1 MQYLRIKNYEQY
13 QHYKDR
19 NPPWIK
25 LYRSILNDYEFLQL
39 SLPCRYAYVGCL
51 ILASETDNR
60 IPRDPVYLGQRLGIT
75 RDNYPDI
82 DLSEHILTPLI
93 TSGFLLASGARRA
106 LARDATSSSLLF
118 SSEKSPLKSL
128 SSSSLS
134 SPDPEFIN
142 PNLKSIAHAGNG
154 VATWQ
159 SYASSYRLRYGVD
172 PVRNTAVNSQLK
184 KLVDRLG
191 SDEAP
196 QVAAFYLTHNKPLYV
211 SARHPTNLLLRDAE
225 GLRTEWATGIKSTTL
240 EARSAEVVDAAQ
252 EQVNRVRRLMKGENH
267 GSA

>member
-25 LYRSILNDYEFLQL
+25 LYRVIMNDYDLRQVPL
-39 SLPCRYAYVGCL
+39 SSRLAYIFCL
-51 ILASETDNR
+51 IIASETDNR
-60 IPRDPVYLGQRLGIT
+60 IPNDHVYLAERFGF
-75 RDNYPDI
+75 PI
-82 DLSEHILTPLI
+82 DESVITPLI

-106 LARDATSSSLLF
+106 LARDATCSSLLF
-118 SSEKSPLKSL
+118 SSEKSPLNSL

-134 SPDPEFIN
+134 SLPLNSPDPEI
-142 PNLKSIAHAGNG
+142 KSISHAGNG
-154 VATWQ
+154 VATWDA
-159 SYASSYRLRYGVD
+159 YRASYRHRYSVD

-191 SDEAP
+191 SEEAP
-196 QVAAFYLTHNKPLYV
+196 LVAAFYCTHNKPLYV
-211 SARHPTNLLLRDAE
+211 SARHATNLLLRDAE

-240 EARSAEVVDAAQ
+240 EARSAETVDAAQ
-252 EQVNRVRRLMKGENH
+252 EQIKRVGRLLEGRRHE
-267 GSA
+267 AP